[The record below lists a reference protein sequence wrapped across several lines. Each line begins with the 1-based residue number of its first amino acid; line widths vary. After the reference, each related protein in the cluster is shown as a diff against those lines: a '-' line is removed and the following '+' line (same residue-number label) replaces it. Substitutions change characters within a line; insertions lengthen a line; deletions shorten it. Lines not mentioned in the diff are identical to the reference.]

1 MMKVNYYFLNT
12 NNTMKKM
19 VLYSVIVFFSI
30 LLMSFIS
37 ISNSAITGKWIF
49 SNSKRQIII
58 YEDKNVFF
66 GKIIEVSGEDK
77 DEKKGHILLKDFIYD
92 NQKNLFKGQMIAP
105 SGMKANGELRLINNN
120 EIELVVKK
128 MLFSKTIILKKISK

>member
-1 MMKVNYYFLNT
+1 MKNDR
-12 NNTMKKM
+12 
-19 VLYSVIVFFSI
+19 LYTIIILFSV
-30 LLMSFIS
+30 LLMSFVS
-37 ISNSAITGKWIF
+37 ISNNAITGKWIF

-58 YEDKNVFF
+58 YEEKNIFF

-77 DEKKGHILLKDFIYD
+77 DEKKGHILLKGFVYD
-92 NQKNLFKGQMIAP
+92 NQKNIFKGQMIAP

>member
-37 ISNSAITGKWIF
+37 ISNTAITGKWIF

-66 GKIIEVSGEDK
+66 GKIIEVS
-77 DEKKGHILLKDFIYD
+77 
-92 NQKNLFKGQMIAP
+92 
-105 SGMKANGELRLINNN
+105 
-120 EIELVVKK
+120 
-128 MLFSKTIILKKISK
+128 